1 MASSLNIVLKTV
13 FVLIALSFTSCKKD
27 KVPEPCTG
35 VTLEGEETV
44 YVGKW
49 QWYKTRIR
57 QWFDIGTDYFYD
69 VTPSSEGFEYYC
81 LISSNGIFEGYRND
95 TLVDRFI
102 LSSIEFE
109 QFTDTI
115 VNGMTFNLDCSV
127 KMLNISHLYPLNNS
141 DSIRIHEYPIKFTDE
156 VAKKQSVINFLVR
169 E

>member
-49 QWYKTRIR
+49 RWYKTRIR

-95 TLVDRFI
+95 TLVDKFI
-102 LSSIEFE
+102 LSSVDYELFSSSTINGITFLINCETE
-109 QFTDTI
+109 MLSLSHLNPETNEDTI
-115 VNGMTFNLDCSV
+115 RIYEL
-127 KMLNISHLYPLNNS
+127 PLFYKN
-141 DSIRIHEYPIKFTDE
+141 DTEKKETIRNYF
-156 VAKKQSVINFLVR
+156 VR